1 MNIVQ
6 IAYFKHFLFDKG
18 IQKIYMSM
26 YHNHKF
32 KGDEKD
38 NTPNPDSIEQF
49 FMEVHASKVVMKAFY
64 FSPNSSYGFDYWS
77 DINDQWKEYWD
88 MHKNNF
94 SNSKCVTLKGPFG
107 ILRQNWDSREYWKV
121 ETKAETYKRMKME
134 APPIEGENIET
145 AFDTF
150 IDAAPEPVEKME
162 VISDVPWEPLDDSN
176 KELLDGFSEIEA
188 INAVGSRRLGS
199 KDVSVNLRNE
209 GYRITFSAD
218 MSKELRKHCY
228 SYVRYLTN
236 RSTSE
241 IALIFNHQT
250 GCKVSIKKSE
260 GETRNITI
268 NSKDIAEH
276 IKLFYDTV
284 KDYFLLHITDTVQKD
299 NSLIMKLNLKK

>member
-1 MNIVQ
+1 MTPVQ

-49 FMEVHASKVVMKAFY
+49 FLEKHASKVIMKAFY
-64 FSPNSSYGFDYWS
+64 FIPNSSYGFDYWS
-77 DINDQWKEYWD
+77 DINDQWKDYWD

-94 SNSKCVTLKGPFG
+94 SNTKCVTLKGPFA
-107 ILRQNWDSREYWKV
+107 ILRQNWDSREYWKT

-134 APPIEGENIET
+134 APPIDEDLET
-145 AFDTF
+145 AFDTYTPETPSE
-150 IDAAPEPVEKME
+150 AASEPVEKIE
-162 VISDVPWEPLDDSN
+162 DAVGSSDQ
-176 KELLDGFSEIEA
+176 KMLDGFSEIET
-188 INAVGSRRLGS
+188 INALGNRRLGS

-209 GYRITFSAD
+209 GYRITFSTE

-228 SYVRYLTN
+228 SHVRYLTN

-250 GCKVSIKKSE
+250 GCKVTIKNSA

-276 IKLFYDTV
+276 IKLFYDMV
-284 KDYFLLHITDTVQKD
+284 KDYFLLHIIDTVQKD